1 MFPRPSSMSPTRLP
15 ASWHLNETFIQ
26 FEFLLADSFF
36 GRTEAIPACAWMQ
49 TMHSKY
55 DTLSDADDEPAAQ
68 RSLSMIERACANSRI
83 YAQCLPGAPDCPP
96 SKVGDDGEAGEA
108 RTRDPDRADP
118 TAAAC
123 LRYHCG
129 SQEVSGRLGVL
140 AARRSTDVAWPLALR
155 LRLGER

>member
-1 MFPRPSSMSPTRLP
+1 
-15 ASWHLNETFIQ
+15 
-26 FEFLLADSFF
+26 
-36 GRTEAIPACAWMQ
+36 
-49 TMHSKY
+49 MHSKY

-68 RSLSMIERACANSRI
+68 RSLSMMEKACAKSRI

-96 SKVGDDGEAGEA
+96 SKVGDEGEAGAA